1 MKVVICGDRDCED
14 MKVLQKAVKDAN
26 FEITEIVSGTAKGA
40 DKLGEEY
47 AKIHNIPVKKF
58 PADWKNLDV
67 DGAVVKEGQYGKYN
81 SRAGFMR
88 DIEMVEYADAVIALQ
103 PYGESAGTQITIR
116 EAKKRGLPTFVAGGV
131 NVQEIAF

>member
-1 MKVVICGDRDCED
+1 MKVVICGDRDCND
-14 MKVLQKAVKDAN
+14 MKVLLQAIKDAD
-26 FEITEIVSGTAKGA
+26 FAITEVVSGTSKGA

-47 AKIHNIPVKKF
+47 AKANNLPIKSF
-58 PADWKNLDV
+58 PAAWKDLDV
-67 DGAVVKEGQYGKYN
+67 DGSVVKEGQYGKYN

-88 DIEMVEYADAVIALQ
+88 DIEMVEYADAVLALQ